1 MVSCLLVDVL
11 KLRISYGSVGNRPS
25 SLYPQYDLYSVSSK
39 YNEESGALISQLGN
53 KDLTWEKT
61 YTTGTGVDVAFFDNR
76 LRASFDWYNKYTSNI
91 LYAVPIS
98 GLVGVTSMWK
108 NIGEMQNQGFELS
121 IGGDIIRTKDWDW
134 NIEINLGHN
143 KNKLKKLYKT
153 KNAEDNL

>member
-1 MVSCLLVDVL
+1 M
-11 KLRISYGSVGNRPS
+11 
-25 SLYPQYDLYSVSSK
+25 
-39 YNEESGALISQLGN
+39 ISQLGN

-61 YTTGTGVDVAFFDNR
+61 YTTGTGIDVAFFDNR

-153 KNAEDNL
+153 KNAGSG